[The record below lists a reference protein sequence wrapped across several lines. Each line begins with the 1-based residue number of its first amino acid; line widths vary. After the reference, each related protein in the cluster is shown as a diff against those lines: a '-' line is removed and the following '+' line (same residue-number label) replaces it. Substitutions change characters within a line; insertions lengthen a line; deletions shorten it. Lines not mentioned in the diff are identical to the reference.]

1 LNVAVACEKES
12 ISMVAAGNAFPL
24 PSTNSILVPVTNPA
38 PTIVREVST
47 AVLVLEVESES
58 TTIRESFA
66 ERE

>member
-1 LNVAVACEKES
+1 
-12 ISMVAAGNAFPL
+12 MVAAGNAFPL